1 MYHSSRYV
9 WNTGQM
15 FIPLLI
21 AAGVFT
27 LAHRLVM
34 TSVDTFNGYGDQGP
48 DFRL

>member
-1 MYHSSRYV
+1 
-9 WNTGQM
+9 M

-21 AAGVFT
+21 ATSVLT

-34 TSVDTFNGYGDQGP
+34 ASVDSFNGYGDQGP

>member
-9 WNTGQM
+9 WNNGVM